1 MSIFALKLIACFTM
15 VLDHIKYA
23 IPETNGFITTYLGR
37 LSYPL
42 FAFLITE
49 GYVHTKD
56 LKRYYKRLLIFAI
69 ISQLPFMLFRT
80 LVGEYLMLNILFT
93 LLLGLI
99 SITIFDKVKKK
110 WISIPLCLLVIFLG
124 KLLNVDYDWYGVTT
138 VFVIYLFRQRKI
150 LQFIGFSLLTF
161 IHYYTKGLF
170 YNVST
175 HILLSYSFTISSI
188 FLIWLYNGKLGKKV
202 KYFYYWFYPIHM
214 LIVYFL
220 KF

>member
-1 MSIFALKLIACFTM
+1 MSIFTIKIIACITM

-23 IPETNGFITTYLGR
+23 IPETKGFLTIYFGR

-69 ISQLPFMLFRT
+69 LSQLPFMLFRT

-93 LLLGLI
+93 LLLGLV

-110 WISIPLCLLVIFLG
+110 WISIPLCLSVIFLG
-124 KLLNVDYDWYGVTT
+124 KLLNVDYHWYGVAT
-138 VFVIYLFRQRKI
+138 VFIIYLFRQRKI
-150 LQFIGFSLLTF
+150 LQFIGFSLLSF

-175 HILLSYSFTISSI
+175 HILLSYAFTVSSI
-188 FLIWLYNGKLGKKV
+188 FIIWLYNGKLGKKV
-202 KYFYYWFYPIHM
+202 KYFFYWFYPIHM
-214 LIVYFL
+214 LVVYFL

>member
-23 IPETNGFITTYLGR
+23 IPETNGFITIYLGR

-124 KLLNVDYDWYGVTT
+124 KLLNVDYDWYGVAT

-188 FLIWLYNGKLGKKV
+188 FLIWLYSGKLGKKV